1 MAVTVPPVATT
12 KAPPPPDVRSL
23 ARRREIQRAEIAH
36 NCLGRTI
43 TALRTW
49 SPTAGR
55 MGRVGVVGADP
66 EDVGPAGR
74 LLLGRDGELGRLFGM
89 IDRLGKRGGALVLRG
104 EAGIGKSAL
113 LEAVAERA
121 LEQGATVVTTTGT
134 QSEARFAFGGL
145 HQLLLRF
152 LDRVD
157 HRPDPQ
163 RRALE
168 VAFGVSEGDP
178 PDVFLIGL
186 ATLGLVTE
194 REGET
199 PLLLVVED
207 AHWLDRSSAEVLAF
221 VARRLEM
228 ESVILF
234 FAVRDGVPSGLDEA
248 GLPELVLAGLDD
260 VASRSLLEVNG
271 AGLSNELKERILA
284 EAAGNPLALI
294 ELPAAAAD
302 LDLIRA
308 SEPLPLT
315 ARLEATFATRLTAL
329 DADVQALLLLAALDD
344 GYVAELSRA
353 AEELLGGKV
362 RGDGST
368 TAVAS
373 GLGTLDEGQFRFR
386 HPSVRSAVYQA
397 ATGEQRRLAH
407 AALARTL
414 AGDQDR
420 AVWHL
425 AGAAQGLDEEIA
437 SALDGAAD
445 RARFRGGL
453 DVAFAALERAAGLSA
468 DSRLCALRLLRAGDL
483 AYQLG
488 RSEEAVRLLRAALQ
502 LGRLPAYE
510 AARASF
516 DLETLTRAWSG
527 ASTIL
532 RFARVA
538 EDLANRGDDRG
549 ALEALNTVSVRSYWD
564 QLDDGTR
571 QHVSAIVEGLAVPA
585 DDPQRLAALALID
598 PVHRSREVIAQIGQM
613 SPVEMPGPEQSM
625 AVGRAAMA
633 VWADDLA
640 LPFLRL
646 AVAGFRSDGRLARL
660 AQCLAF
666 EAWAH
671 INCGAVRAAI
681 TGAAEAARLAEETR
695 QLRYVLAANLAH
707 AIAAAERGEEETADH
722 LIADAEAAL
731 LPMGA
736 NPQLGLAAFARG
748 RAALA
753 AERPGEAY
761 HALVRIFDPAD
772 ACYQP
777 YARGWA
783 LADLVDAAVRGG
795 GDLALVCGLLSEWE
809 QTAADTNAPH
819 LKVQLAYAA
828 ALLADSADAGQRFHV
843 AIKSSAPGW
852 PFYTARAQLAYGGW
866 LRRQRR
872 AGDSRTP
879 LREAAGVFDALGLRR
894 FAERA
899 RSEMRASGERAR
911 RRVSEAWVE
920 LSPQELQI
928 AQLAATGL
936 SNREIGERLYLSH
949 RTVSTHLYRLFP
961 KLGITSRT
969 QVREALEPPHG
980 S

>member
-1 MAVTVPPVATT
+1 M
-12 KAPPPPDVRSL
+12 
-23 ARRREIQRAEIAH
+23 
-36 NCLGRTI
+36 
-43 TALRTW
+43 
-49 SPTAGR
+49 
-55 MGRVGVVGADP
+55 
-66 EDVGPAGR
+66 
-74 LLLGRDGELGRLFGM
+74 
-89 IDRLGKRGGALVLRG
+89 
-104 EAGIGKSAL
+104 
-113 LEAVAERA
+113 
-121 LEQGATVVTTTGT
+121 
-134 QSEARFAFGGL
+134 
-145 HQLLLRF
+145 
-152 LDRVD
+152 
-157 HRPDPQ
+157 
-163 RRALE
+163 
-168 VAFGVSEGDP
+168 
-178 PDVFLIGL
+178 
-186 ATLGLVTE
+186 
-194 REGET
+194 
-199 PLLLVVED
+199 
-207 AHWLDRSSAEVLAF
+207 
-221 VARRLEM
+221 
-228 ESVILF
+228 
-234 FAVRDGVPSGLDEA
+234 
-248 GLPELVLAGLDD
+248 
-260 VASRSLLEVNG
+260 
-271 AGLSNELKERILA
+271 
-284 EAAGNPLALI
+284 
-294 ELPAAAAD
+294 
-302 LDLIRA
+302 
-308 SEPLPLT
+308 
-315 ARLEATFATRLTAL
+315 
-329 DADVQALLLLAALDD
+329 
-344 GYVAELSRA
+344 
-353 AEELLGGKV
+353 
-362 RGDGST
+362 
-368 TAVAS
+368 
-373 GLGTLDEGQFRFR
+373 
-386 HPSVRSAVYQA
+386 
-397 ATGEQRRLAH
+397 
-407 AALARTL
+407 
-414 AGDQDR
+414 
-420 AVWHL
+420 
-425 AGAAQGLDEEIA
+425 
-437 SALDGAAD
+437 
-445 RARFRGGL
+445 
-453 DVAFAALERAAGLSA
+453 
-468 DSRLCALRLLRAGDL
+468 
-483 AYQLG
+483 
-488 RSEEAVRLLRAALQ
+488 RLLRAALQ

-527 ASTIL
+527 ASTIR

-722 LIADAEAAL
+722 LITDAEAAL

-795 GDLALVCGLLSEWE
+795 GDLALVRGLLSEWE

-828 ALLADSADAGQRFHV
+828 ALLADSADAGQRFHA
-843 AIKSSAPGW
+843 AIKSSAAGW

-879 LREAAGVFDALGLRR
+879 LRDAAGVFDALGLRR

-928 AQLAATGL
+928 CAVG
-936 SNREIGERLYLSH
+936 GH
-949 RTVSTHLYRLFP
+949 RP
-961 KLGITSRT
+961 
-969 QVREALEPPHG
+969 LEPRDR
-980 S
+980 